1 LTAFTMGRLESL
13 TAWALVSCEHL
24 LLSFQLSIFISI
36 LFAWDGL
43 DLQAWPYSTLKEDH
57 VIHYLLVTLSTINIL

>member
-1 LTAFTMGRLESL
+1 M
-13 TAWALVSCEHL
+13 
-24 LLSFQLSIFISI
+24 